1 MLDLKKKKLKRVG
14 GGGEKEILRFS
25 KNNPWKRDFLFK
37 IFIKH
42 ERDMEVKRK
51 CKSQAENFVFS
62 ILERFWSCKIYYEIL
77 DLGLWF
83 R

>member
-1 MLDLKKKKLKRVG
+1 VGG

-51 CKSQAENFVFS
+51 CKARRRISFF
-62 ILERFWSCKIYYEIL
+62 LFWNGSGVARYIMK
-77 DLGLWF
+77 F
-83 R
+83 